1 MRCYNCGKKGHLA
14 NMPCAAE
21 GGKSNGPFV
30 AALAEDPQPKGR
42 NSLILQVELPT
53 ETGWQSAR
61 ALLDSGAEQN
71 PVSQILVKER
81 G

>member
-1 MRCYNCGKKGHLA
+1 
-14 NMPCAAE
+14 MPCAE
-21 GGKSNGPFV
+21 DDGKNKRPFV
-30 AALAEDPQPKGR
+30 AARAKGPLLKEH
-42 NSLILQVELPT
+42 NSLILQAELPT

-71 PVSQILVKER
+71 LMSQILVKER